1 CDCYVTRSGYT
12 GEDGF
17 EISVP
22 AGQAEALAPA
32 LLAAGQAVPAS
43 GALPRYVRDKVAQ
56 TTSERAAAREAASVA
71 GNPSSATGAGA
82 SPQP

>member
-1 CDCYVTRSGYT
+1 LG
-12 GEDGF
+12 
-17 EISVP
+17 
-22 AGQAEALAPA
+22 
-32 LLAAGQAVPAS
+32 AGQAVPAS

-56 TTSERAAAREAASVA
+56 TTAERAAAREAASVA